1 MKLNLKEITLF
12 SLLGTVMFVSKILM
26 EFLPNIHLL
35 GVLIALYTATFGVK
49 AIYPIIVFILLCGVY
64 AGFSL
69 WWVPYIYIWPILW
82 AVLLLVKENTK
93 SKKKVVL
100 YTVITTLHGLLFGVL
115 YAPMQA
121 LMFGFNFKQT
131 VAWVVAGLPF
141 DALHAGGNLL
151 LCLIVLPFTKVLK
164 KAVKNFY

>member
-1 MKLNLKEITLF
+1 MKLKLKEITLF
-12 SLLGTVMFVSKILM
+12 SLLGTVLFVSKVLM

-35 GVLIALYTATFGVK
+35 SVLIALFTAVFGVK
-49 AIYPIIVFILLCGVY
+49 AIYPVLVYILLNGVY

-82 AVLLLVKENTK
+82 AVLLLVKENTE

-121 LMFGFNFKQT
+121 LMFGFGFKQT
-131 VAWVVAGLPF
+131 VAWVVAGLAF
-141 DALHAGGNLL
+141 DAIHAASNLI
-151 LCLIVLPFTKVLK
+151 LCLIILPFAPLFRKVVQK
-164 KAVKNFY
+164 IY